1 MYNATLSRH
10 RKLTSQTT
18 HALATTQQKGNQS
31 SLTCSNP
38 VCRRIGHTIDQC
50 FKPGGGME
58 GQYPNWW
65 KKKGNANQ
73 QANTPNQTNANIA
86 VIPAESTGNTSKENF
101 YALMTRLSPHIE
113 PRIITYADSAAS
125 DHCFVNINDFS
136 TYQSFE
142 GKCGMT
148 ATTGGDF
155 VIRGTGTQTWHTT

>member
-73 QANTPNQTNANIA
+73 QANTPNQTN
-86 VIPAESTGNTSKENF
+86 V
-101 YALMTRLSPHIE
+101 MTRLSPHIE

-155 VIRGTGTQTWHTT
+155 VIRGTGTQT